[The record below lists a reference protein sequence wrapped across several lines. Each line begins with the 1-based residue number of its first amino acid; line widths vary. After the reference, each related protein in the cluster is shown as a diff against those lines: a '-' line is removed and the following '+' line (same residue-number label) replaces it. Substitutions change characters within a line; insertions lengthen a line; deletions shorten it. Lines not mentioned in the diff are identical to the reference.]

1 MMSSVYYI
9 FSIWMYMENIFTI
22 TKNEDQYN
30 DDVATSININDLY
43 EKKRERDFVQLKIFN
58 KVLRRIHT
66 KIQVTSRQKN
76 AEKLC
81 WFVVPEIMLGVPL
94 YDQSGCIAYVMDKL
108 KEDGFIVKYV
118 HPNTLFISWGHWVP
132 NYVISEIKNKTGIEY
147 DNNGNIVN
155 QPTIQGSME
164 MKSETN
170 HMNTTGELPKSNIVL
185 NTKQGTFQKKRDSTV
200 YRSTDNY
207 KPQGNMV
214 YDKHLLF
221 DMSKKTGN

>member
-1 MMSSVYYI
+1 
-9 FSIWMYMENIFTI
+9 MYMENIFTI

-43 EKKRERDFVQLKIFN
+43 ERKRERDFVQLKVFN
-58 KVLRRIHT
+58 KMLRRIHI

-81 WFVVPEIMLGVPL
+81 WFVVPEIMLGVPV

-155 QPTIQGSME
+155 QPTIQGTME

-170 HMNTTGELPKSNIVL
+170 NINTTSELPKSNIVL
-185 NTKQGTFQKKRDSTV
+185 NPKQGTFQKKRDATV

-214 YDKHLLF
+214 YDRHLLF

>member
-1 MMSSVYYI
+1 
-9 FSIWMYMENIFTI
+9 MYMENIFTI

>member
-1 MMSSVYYI
+1 
-9 FSIWMYMENIFTI
+9 MENIFTI

>member
-1 MMSSVYYI
+1 
-9 FSIWMYMENIFTI
+9 MENIFTI
-22 TKNEDQYN
+22 TKNDDQYN

-58 KVLRRIHT
+58 KMLRRIHT

-94 YDQSGCIAYVMDKL
+94 YEQSGCIAYVMDKL

-147 DNNGNIVN
+147 DNSGNIVN

-164 MKSETN
+164 MKSEIN
-170 HMNTTGELPKSNIVL
+170 HMNTTDELPKSNIVL